1 MKAHV
6 AHATYIR
13 PCSAARSCR
22 SSLSLISLFGGCWT
36 LQPQSL
42 HLPVVLIL
50 AILFIQLSQPNLS
63 LELNLI
69 LLDLL
74 FYQQSLHAVMDKRA
88 ARYKSGD
95 GNEYKDGA
103 YNHAHEEESRSFLSS
118 FFH

>member
-1 MKAHV
+1 
-6 AHATYIR
+6 
-13 PCSAARSCR
+13 
-22 SSLSLISLFGGCWT
+22 
-36 LQPQSL
+36 
-42 HLPVVLIL
+42 VLIL

-95 GNEYKDGA
+95 GNEYKGRSLQ
-103 YNHAHEEESRSFLSS
+103 SRTRGRSG
-118 FFH
+118 HI